1 MLQNLV
7 ILSPMIFNLKFLS
20 TAIVTNLNE
29 SLLLLQSPQ
38 RFMMQMTNL
47 QGEGSNAMNEC
58 LEQQRQKHLSDIA
71 KLQQAHD
78 EDVIKLKEE
87 HHQEIERIRQQHKLQ
102 IDETKAKIWVIAIN
116 VCVACCSPLTTHAWL
131 LTLHIPNSHIA
142 FLTDAKSVGHLY
154 ILVTHHPLH
163 CCHHLPSA
171 LHSHACFCLLKKT
184 AN

>member
-1 MLQNLV
+1 
-7 ILSPMIFNLKFLS
+7 
-20 TAIVTNLNE
+20 
-29 SLLLLQSPQ
+29 
-38 RFMMQMTNL
+38 MQMTNL

-116 VCVACCSPLTTHAWL
+116 VCCLL
-131 LTLHIPNSHIA
+131 LTAHHSCLAFNPAPTSSTVITKHSYIA
-142 FLTDAKSVGHLY
+142 
-154 ILVTHHPLH
+154 
-163 CCHHLPSA
+163 
-171 LHSHACFCLLKKT
+171 HSISY
-184 AN
+184 